1 MTHHIDVQIS
11 REAFAMKKKT
21 KIIIGAAALA
31 AIIASGFLADYLI
44 SVRRYKEA
52 VLGITFGHADAAKV
66 PDGIYIGECD
76 VQFIYAKAQVWV
88 LGGKIT
94 DIQLL
99 EHRNGR
105 GKPAEGIEKEI
116 IARQKI
122 DVDTI
127 TGATNS
133 SQVIKKA
140 VDNALS
146 YAPAN

>member
-1 MTHHIDVQIS
+1 MTHHVDVQIS

-52 VLGITFGHADAAKV
+52 VLGITFGHADAARV

-94 DIQLL
+94 DIQL

-105 GKPAEGIEKEI
+105 GKPAEGLEKEI

-127 TGATNS
+127 AGATNS

-146 YAPAN
+146 YAQAN